1 VFKTLIVPRSSIVRD
16 AFVNKPIGRRTQ
28 SDQGSAQNRHRG
40 DCEILG
46 DETAGFAMLPN
57 D

>member
-1 VFKTLIVPRSSIVRD
+1 VFKTLIVPRSSIVPD
-16 AFVNKPIGRRTQ
+16 AFVHKPMGRRTQ
-28 SDQGSAQNRHRG
+28 GDQGSAQNRHRS

-46 DETAGFAMLPN
+46 DEPAGFAMLPH